1 MCYQII
7 RLFTIRKKKNNAKN
21 IIAPLWL
28 LYFAANDQMKCALF
42 PSHSNVSHFCKSLEP
57 GLNDNRSVK
66 STTNRTTPTCNVLWT
81 VDVPTHGTYTIQ
93 HIPAYP
99 SIPQHS
105 SASFSVLPAQASSQH
120 RHPPNI
126 YRILGIMVA
135 AACA

>member
-1 MCYQII
+1 M
-7 RLFTIRKKKNNAKN
+7 
-21 IIAPLWL
+21 LWL
-28 LYFAANDQMKCALF
+28 LYFAANDKMKCALLS
-42 PSHSNVSHFCKSLEP
+42 SHSNVSHFCKSLEP

-66 STTNRTTPTCNVLWT
+66 STTNRITPTCNVLWT

-99 SIPQHS
+99 SILQHP
-105 SASFSVLPAQASSQH
+105 SVSSQH

-126 YRILGIMVA
+126 YRILGIMAA